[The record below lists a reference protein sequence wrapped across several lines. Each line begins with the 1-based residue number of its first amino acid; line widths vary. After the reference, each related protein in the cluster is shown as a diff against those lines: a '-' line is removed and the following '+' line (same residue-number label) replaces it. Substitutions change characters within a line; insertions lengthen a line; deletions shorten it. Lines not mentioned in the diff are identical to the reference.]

1 MALIESEAGLIGR
14 LRDLFHT
21 SFQTQVQV
29 GIGDDAAVIKSSNN
43 KLVATVDMAVEDIHF
58 SKKWSTPFQI
68 GAKLTTANL
77 ADIFAMGAVPKY
89 LLVAAGINE
98 LNNSETVTELAKGI
112 RSVAD
117 RFEVTV
123 IGGDLS
129 KSEKMTLSITALG
142 ELSAQP
148 ILRSGARVGDL
159 IYLSSLTGLSA
170 GGLAILNRELD
181 RPRYVVEAHLNP
193 KLVAPEK
200 LIKVATSMCDVSDG
214 LATDASHLSYASNV
228 DFNLSKDLISQAAD
242 FKDLAELAKELNE
255 DVFDW
260 ILTGGEDHFFLATV
274 GKENESN
281 ELGIQIGS
289 VGKGEGK
296 LLLDGEEIKKT
307 GYQHF

>member
-1 MALIESEAGLIGR
+1 VALIESEAGLIAR

-58 SKKWSTPFQI
+58 NKKWSTPFQI

-77 ADIFAMGAVPKY
+77 ADIFAMGAIPKY
-89 LLVAAGINE
+89 LLVAAGISE

-117 RFEVTV
+117 KFEVTV

-142 ELSAQP
+142 ELSDQP

-170 GGLAILNRELD
+170 AGLAILNRELD

-193 KLVAPEK
+193 KLVAPDK

-228 DFNLSKDLISQAAD
+228 NFNLSKDLISQAAD

-296 LLLDGEEIKKT
+296 LLLDGVEIKKT

>member
-1 MALIESEAGLIGR
+1 VALIESEAGLIER

-58 SKKWSTPFQI
+58 NKKWSTPFQI

-89 LLVAAGINE
+89 LLVAAGISE
-98 LNNSETVTELAKGI
+98 VNNSETVAELAKGI

-129 KSEKMTLSITALG
+129 KSEKMSLSITALG
-142 ELSAQP
+142 ELSTQP

-170 GGLAILNRELD
+170 AGLAILNRELD

-193 KLVAPEK
+193 KLVAPDK

-214 LATDASHLSYASNV
+214 LATDAAHLSHASNV
-228 DFNLSKDLISQAAD
+228 NFNLSKDLISQAAD

-281 ELGIQIGS
+281 ELGSQIGS

-296 LLLDGEEIKKT
+296 LLLDGVEIKKS

>member
-1 MALIESEAGLIGR
+1 MALIESEAGLIAR

-21 SFQTQVQV
+21 SFQTEVQV

-43 KLVATVDMAVEDIHF
+43 KLVATVDMAVEGIHF
-58 SKKWSTPFQI
+58 HRKWSSPFQI

-77 ADIFAMGAVPKY
+77 ADIFAMGAIPKY
-89 LLVAAGINE
+89 LLVAAGISE

-117 RFEVTV
+117 KFEVSV

-142 ELSAQP
+142 ELSDQP
-148 ILRSGARVGDL
+148 ILRSGGRVGDL

-170 GGLAILNRELD
+170 AGLAILNRDLD

-193 KLVAPEK
+193 KLVAPDK

-214 LATDASHLSYASNV
+214 LATDAAHLANASAVN
-228 DFNLSKDLISQAAD
+228 FNLSKDLISKADD

-274 GKENESN
+274 DKKNESN
-281 ELGIQIGS
+281 ELGIKIGI
-289 VGKGEGK
+289 VEKGDGK
-296 LLLDGEEIKKT
+296 LLLDGIEVKES

>member
-1 MALIESEAGLIGR
+1 LIESEAGLIAR

-58 SKKWSTPFQI
+58 NKKWSTPFQI

-89 LLVAAGINE
+89 LLVAAGISE

-117 RFEVTV
+117 KFEVTV

-142 ELSAQP
+142 ELSDQP

-170 GGLAILNRELD
+170 AGLAILNRELD

-193 KLVAPEK
+193 KLVAPDK

-214 LATDASHLSYASNV
+214 LATDAAHLSYASNV
-228 DFNLSKDLISQAAD
+228 NFNLSKDLISQAAD
-242 FKDLAELAKELNE
+242 FKDLAELAEELNE

-296 LLLDGEEIKKT
+296 LLLDGVEIKKS

>member
-1 MALIESEAGLIGR
+1 MIESEAGLIAR

-21 SFQTQVQV
+21 SFQTEVQV

-43 KLVATVDMAVEDIHF
+43 KLVATVDMAVEGIHF
-58 SKKWSTPFQI
+58 DKKWSSPFQI

-98 LNNSETVTELAKGI
+98 LDNSETVSELAKGI

-117 RFEVTV
+117 KFEVSV

-148 ILRSGARVGDL
+148 ILRSGGRVGDI

-170 GGLAILNRELD
+170 AGLAILNRDLD

-193 KLVAPEK
+193 KLVAPDK

-214 LATDASHLSYASNV
+214 LATDAAHLANASAVN
-228 DFNLSKDLISQAAD
+228 FNLSKDLISKADD

-274 GKENESN
+274 DKKNESS
-281 ELGIQIGS
+281 ELGIKIGI
-289 VGKGEGK
+289 VEKGDGK
-296 LLLDGEEIKKT
+296 LLLDGIEVKES

>member
-1 MALIESEAGLIGR
+1 MALIESEAGLIER

-58 SKKWSTPFQI
+58 NKKWSTPFQI

-89 LLVAAGINE
+89 LLVAAGISE
-98 LNNSETVTELAKGI
+98 VNNSETIAELAKGI

-129 KSEKMTLSITALG
+129 KSEKMSLSITALG
-142 ELSAQP
+142 ELSTQP

-170 GGLAILNRELD
+170 AGLAILNRELD

-193 KLVAPEK
+193 KLVAPDK

-214 LATDASHLSYASNV
+214 LATDAAHLSQASNV
-228 DFNLSKDLISQAAD
+228 NFNLSKDLISQAAD

-296 LLLDGEEIKKT
+296 LLLDGVEIKKS

>member
-1 MALIESEAGLIGR
+1 VALIESEAGLIAR

-58 SKKWSTPFQI
+58 NKKWSSPFQI

-117 RFEVTV
+117 KFEVTV

-129 KSEKMTLSITALG
+129 KSEKITLSITALG
-142 ELSAQP
+142 ELSGQP

-170 GGLAILNRELD
+170 AGLAILNRELD

-193 KLVAPEK
+193 KLVAPDK

-214 LATDASHLSYASNV
+214 LATDAAHLSYASNV
-228 DFNLSKDLISQAAD
+228 NFNLSKDLISKAAD

-296 LLLDGEEIKKT
+296 LLLDGVEIKKT

>member
-1 MALIESEAGLIGR
+1 MALIESEAGLIAR

-58 SKKWSTPFQI
+58 NKKWSTPFQI

-77 ADIFAMGAVPKY
+77 ADIFAMGAIPKY
-89 LLVAAGINE
+89 LLVAAGISE

-117 RFEVTV
+117 KFEVTV

-142 ELSAQP
+142 ELSDQP

-170 GGLAILNRELD
+170 AGLAILNRELD

-214 LATDASHLSYASNV
+214 LATDAAHLSHASNV
-228 DFNLSKDLISQAAD
+228 NFNLSKDLISQAAD
-242 FKDLAELAKELNE
+242 FKDLAELAKELSE

-296 LLLDGEEIKKT
+296 LLLDGVEIKKT

>member
-1 MALIESEAGLIGR
+1 VALIESEAGLIAR

-58 SKKWSTPFQI
+58 NKKWSTPFQI

-77 ADIFAMGAVPKY
+77 ADIFAMGAIPKY
-89 LLVAAGINE
+89 LLVAAGISE

-117 RFEVTV
+117 KFEVTV

-142 ELSAQP
+142 ELSDQP

-170 GGLAILNRELD
+170 AGLAILNRELD

-193 KLVAPEK
+193 KLVAPDK

-214 LATDASHLSYASNV
+214 LATDAAHLSYASNV
-228 DFNLSKDLISQAAD
+228 NFNLSKDLISQAAD

-296 LLLDGEEIKKT
+296 LLLDSVEIIKT

>member
-1 MALIESEAGLIGR
+1 MIESEAGLIAR

-58 SKKWSTPFQI
+58 NKKWSTPFQI

-77 ADIFAMGAVPKY
+77 ADIFAMGAIPKY
-89 LLVAAGINE
+89 LLVAAGISE

-117 RFEVTV
+117 KFEVSV

-148 ILRSGARVGDL
+148 ILRSGGRVGDL

-170 GGLAILNRELD
+170 AGLAILNRDLD

-193 KLVAPEK
+193 KLVAPDK

-214 LATDASHLSYASNV
+214 LATDAAHLANASAVN
-228 DFNLSKDLISQAAD
+228 FNLSKDLISKADD

-274 GKENESN
+274 DKKNESN
-281 ELGIQIGS
+281 ELGIKIGI
-289 VGKGEGK
+289 VEEGDGK
-296 LLLDGEEIKKT
+296 LLLDGIEIKES

>member
-1 MALIESEAGLIGR
+1 VALIESEAGLIAR

-29 GIGDDAAVIKSSNN
+29 GIGDDAAVIKSSSN

-58 SKKWSTPFQI
+58 NKKWSSPFQI

-77 ADIFAMGAVPKY
+77 ADIFAMGAIPKY
-89 LLVAAGINE
+89 LLVAAGISE
-98 LNNSETVTELAKGI
+98 LDNSETVTELAKGI

-117 RFEVTV
+117 KFEVTV

-142 ELSAQP
+142 ELSGQP

-170 GGLAILNRELD
+170 AGLAILNRELD

-214 LATDASHLSYASNV
+214 LATDAAHLSYASNV
-228 DFNLSKDLISQAAD
+228 NFNLSKDLISQAAD
-242 FKDLAELAKELNE
+242 FKDLAELAEELNE

-296 LLLDGEEIKKT
+296 LLLDGVEIKKT

>member
-1 MALIESEAGLIGR
+1 MIESEAGLIAR

-58 SKKWSTPFQI
+58 NKKWSTPFQI

-77 ADIFAMGAVPKY
+77 ADIFAMGAIPKY
-89 LLVAAGINE
+89 LLVAAGISE
-98 LNNSETVTELAKGI
+98 LDNSETVTELAKGI

-117 RFEVTV
+117 KFEVTV

-142 ELSAQP
+142 ELSDQP

-170 GGLAILNRELD
+170 AGLAILNRELD

-193 KLVAPEK
+193 KLVAPDK

-214 LATDASHLSYASNV
+214 LATDAAHLSYASNV
-228 DFNLSKDLISQAAD
+228 NFNLSKDLISQAAD
-242 FKDLAELAKELNE
+242 FKDLAELAKELSE

-296 LLLDGEEIKKT
+296 LLLDGVEIKKT

>member
-1 MALIESEAGLIGR
+1 VALIESEAGLIAR

-58 SKKWSTPFQI
+58 NKKWSSPFQI

-77 ADIFAMGAVPKY
+77 ADIFAMGAIPKY
-89 LLVAAGINE
+89 LLVAAGISE
-98 LNNSETVTELAKGI
+98 LDNTETVTELAKGI

-117 RFEVTV
+117 KFEVTV

-142 ELSAQP
+142 ELSDQP

-170 GGLAILNRELD
+170 AGLAILNRELD

-214 LATDASHLSYASNV
+214 LATDAAHLSYASNIN
-228 DFNLSKDLISQAAD
+228 FNLSKDLISQAAD

-296 LLLDGEEIKKT
+296 LLLDGVEIKKT

>member
-1 MALIESEAGLIGR
+1 LIESEAGLIAR

-58 SKKWSTPFQI
+58 NKKWSTPFQI

-77 ADIFAMGAVPKY
+77 ADIFAMGAIPKY
-89 LLVAAGINE
+89 LLVAAGISE

-117 RFEVTV
+117 KFEVTV

-142 ELSAQP
+142 ELSDQP

-170 GGLAILNRELD
+170 AGLAILNRELD

-228 DFNLSKDLISQAAD
+228 NFNLSKDLISQAAD
-242 FKDLAELAKELNE
+242 FKDLAELAKELGE

-296 LLLDGEEIKKT
+296 LLLDGVEIKKT

>member
-1 MALIESEAGLIGR
+1 LIESEAGLIAR

-21 SFQTQVQV
+21 SFQTEVQV

-43 KLVATVDMAVEDIHF
+43 KLVATVDMAVEGIHF
-58 SKKWSTPFQI
+58 HRKWSSPFQI

-98 LNNSETVTELAKGI
+98 LNNSETVSELAKGI

-117 RFEVTV
+117 KFEVSV

-148 ILRSGARVGDL
+148 ILRSGGRVGDL

-170 GGLAILNRELD
+170 AGLAILNRDLD

-193 KLVAPEK
+193 KLVAPDK

-214 LATDASHLSYASNV
+214 LATDAAHLANASAVN
-228 DFNLSKDLISQAAD
+228 FNLSRELISKADD

-274 GKENESN
+274 DKKNESN
-281 ELGIQIGS
+281 ELGIKIGI
-289 VGKGEGK
+289 VEKGDGK
-296 LLLDGEEIKKT
+296 LLLDGIEVKES

>member
-1 MALIESEAGLIGR
+1 VALIESEAGLIAR

-29 GIGDDAAVIKSSNN
+29 GIGDDAAVIKSSSN

-58 SKKWSTPFQI
+58 NKKWSSPFQI

-77 ADIFAMGAVPKY
+77 ADIFAMGAIPKY
-89 LLVAAGINE
+89 LLVAAGISE
-98 LNNSETVTELAKGI
+98 LDNSETVTELAKGI

-117 RFEVTV
+117 KFEVTV

-170 GGLAILNRELD
+170 AGLAILNRELD

-193 KLVAPEK
+193 KLVAPDK

-214 LATDASHLSYASNV
+214 LATDAAHLANASAVN
-228 DFNLSKDLISQAAD
+228 FNLSKDLISQAAD

-296 LLLDGEEIKKT
+296 LLLDGVEIKKT

>member
-170 GGLAILNRELD
+170 AGLAILNRELD

-193 KLVAPEK
+193 KLVAPDK

-228 DFNLSKDLISQAAD
+228 NFNLSKDLISQAAD

-296 LLLDGEEIKKT
+296 LLLDGVEVKKS

>member
-1 MALIESEAGLIGR
+1 MIESEAGLIAR

-58 SKKWSTPFQI
+58 NKKWSTPFQI

-77 ADIFAMGAVPKY
+77 ADIFAMGAIPKY
-89 LLVAAGINE
+89 LLVAAGISE

-117 RFEVTV
+117 KFEVTV

-142 ELSAQP
+142 ELSDQP

-170 GGLAILNRELD
+170 AGLAILNRELD

-193 KLVAPEK
+193 KLVAPDK

-214 LATDASHLSYASNV
+214 LATDAAHLSYASNV
-228 DFNLSKDLISQAAD
+228 NFNLSKDLISQAAD

-296 LLLDGEEIKKT
+296 LLLDGVEIIKT

>member
-1 MALIESEAGLIGR
+1 VALIESEAGLIAR

-21 SFQTQVQV
+21 SFQTEVQV

-43 KLVATVDMAVEDIHF
+43 KLVATVDMAVEGIHF
-58 SKKWSTPFQI
+58 HKKWSSPFQI

-98 LNNSETVTELAKGI
+98 LNNSETVSELAKGI

-117 RFEVTV
+117 KFEVSV

-142 ELSAQP
+142 ELSDQP
-148 ILRSGARVGDL
+148 ILRSGGRAGDL

-170 GGLAILNRELD
+170 AGLAILNRDLD

-193 KLVAPEK
+193 KLVAPDK

-214 LATDASHLSYASNV
+214 LATDAAHLANASAVN
-228 DFNLSKDLISQAAD
+228 FNLSKDLISKADD

-274 GKENESN
+274 DKKNESS
-281 ELGIQIGS
+281 ELGIKIGI
-289 VGKGEGK
+289 VEKGDGK
-296 LLLDGEEIKKT
+296 LLLDGIEVKES

>member
-1 MALIESEAGLIGR
+1 MALIESEAGLIAR

-29 GIGDDAAVIKSSNN
+29 GIGDDAAVIKSSDN

-58 SKKWSTPFQI
+58 NKKWSTPFQI

-77 ADIFAMGAVPKY
+77 ADIFAMGAIPKY
-89 LLVAAGINE
+89 LLVAAGISE

-117 RFEVTV
+117 KFEVTV

-142 ELSAQP
+142 ELSDQP

-170 GGLAILNRELD
+170 AGLAILNRELD

-214 LATDASHLSYASNV
+214 LATDAAHLSYASNV
-228 DFNLSKDLISQAAD
+228 NFNLSKDLISQAAD

-296 LLLDGEEIKKT
+296 LLLDGVEIIKT

>member
-1 MALIESEAGLIGR
+1 MALIESEAGLIAR

-21 SFQTQVQV
+21 SFQTEVQV

-43 KLVATVDMAVEDIHF
+43 KLVATVDMAVEGIHF
-58 SKKWSTPFQI
+58 HRKWSSPFQI

-98 LNNSETVTELAKGI
+98 LNNSETVSELAKGI

-117 RFEVTV
+117 KFEVSV

-148 ILRSGARVGDL
+148 ILRSGGRVGDI

-170 GGLAILNRELD
+170 AGLAILNRDLD

-193 KLVAPEK
+193 KLVAPDK

-214 LATDASHLSYASNV
+214 LATDAAHLANASAVN
-228 DFNLSKDLISQAAD
+228 FNLSKDLISKADD

-274 GKENESN
+274 DKKNESS
-281 ELGIQIGS
+281 ELGIKIGI
-289 VGKGEGK
+289 VEKGDGK
-296 LLLDGEEIKKT
+296 LLLDGIEIKES

>member
-1 MALIESEAGLIGR
+1 VALIESEAGLIAR

-21 SFQTQVQV
+21 SFQTEVQV

-43 KLVATVDMAVEDIHF
+43 KLVATVDMAVEGIHF
-58 SKKWSTPFQI
+58 HRKWSSPFQI

-98 LNNSETVTELAKGI
+98 LNNSETVSELAKGI

-117 RFEVTV
+117 KFEVSV

-148 ILRSGARVGDL
+148 ILRSGGRVGDL

-170 GGLAILNRELD
+170 AGLAILNRDLD

-193 KLVAPEK
+193 KLVAPDK

-214 LATDASHLSYASNV
+214 LATDAAHLANASAVN
-228 DFNLSKDLISQAAD
+228 FNLSKDLISKADD

-274 GKENESN
+274 DKKNESS
-281 ELGIQIGS
+281 ELGIKIGI
-289 VGKGEGK
+289 VEKGDGK
-296 LLLDGEEIKKT
+296 LLLDGIEVKES

>member
-1 MALIESEAGLIGR
+1 MIESEAGLIAR

-29 GIGDDAAVIKSSNN
+29 GIGDDAAVIESSNN

-58 SKKWSTPFQI
+58 NRKWSSPFQI

-117 RFEVTV
+117 KFEVTV

-142 ELSAQP
+142 ELSDQP

-170 GGLAILNRELD
+170 AGLAILNRELD

-193 KLVAPEK
+193 KLVTPDK

-214 LATDASHLSYASNV
+214 LATDASHLSNASNLN
-228 DFNLSKDLISQAAD
+228 FNLSKDLISQAAD

-289 VGKGEGK
+289 VAKGEGK
-296 LLLDGEEIKKT
+296 LLLDGVEVKKS

>member
-1 MALIESEAGLIGR
+1 MIESEAGLIAR

-21 SFQTQVQV
+21 SFQTEVQV

-43 KLVATVDMAVEDIHF
+43 KLVATVDMAVEGIHF
-58 SKKWSTPFQI
+58 HRKWSSPFQI

-98 LNNSETVTELAKGI
+98 LNNSETVSELARGI

-117 RFEVTV
+117 KFEVSV

-148 ILRSGARVGDL
+148 ILRSGGRVGDL

-170 GGLAILNRELD
+170 AGLAILNRDLD

-193 KLVAPEK
+193 KLVAPDK

-214 LATDASHLSYASNV
+214 LATDAAHLANASAVN
-228 DFNLSKDLISQAAD
+228 FNLSKELISKADD

-274 GKENESN
+274 DKKNESN
-281 ELGIQIGS
+281 ELGIKIGI
-289 VGKGEGK
+289 VEEGDGK
-296 LLLDGEEIKKT
+296 LLLDGIEVKES